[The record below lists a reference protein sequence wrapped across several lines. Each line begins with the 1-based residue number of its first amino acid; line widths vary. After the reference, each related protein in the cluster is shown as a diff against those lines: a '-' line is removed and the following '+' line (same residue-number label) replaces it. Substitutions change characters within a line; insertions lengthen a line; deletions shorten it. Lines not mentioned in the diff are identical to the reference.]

1 MKRMIAFIAAGFL
14 AASLGA
20 PSVMAQTKETART
33 PTTGTSTMEQK
44 SMADTGH
51 SIEGRVKSVN
61 MFHTKLTLEDGT
73 QLTIPKSVK
82 PPKEAF
88 KKKRHGVGVVRGKGR
103 QESHHLDPRQN
114 HAAVLA
120 HSQCGGGPGIS
131 PGPPMLRR
139 PVPPRRHGLDD
150 LDRAH

>member
-1 MKRMIAFIAAGFL
+1 MKRMNAFIAAGFL

-44 SMADTGH
+44 PMADTGH

-61 MFHTKLTLEDGT
+61 MLHTKLTLEDGT

-88 KKKRHGVGVVRGKGR
+88 KKGAMVSASYEEKDGKK
-103 QESHHLDPRQN
+103 
-114 HAAVLA
+114 VI
-120 HSQCGGGPGIS
+120 IS
-131 PGPPMLRR
+131 IHVKTMQQS
-139 PVPPRRHGLDD
+139 
-150 LDRAH
+150 